1 MTPDQI
7 ELVRGVVARV
17 RDQPE
22 FAAAFY
28 RRLFAVAPDA
38 AALFAD
44 LESQQLKITAELDAL
59 IDLLGDL
66 PSLEARARE
75 LGDRHRGYGV
85 RAAQYRQA
93 RQAMVEAL
101 TEVLGPEFGPA
112 EADAWSRATSLI
124 TELMLT
130 S

>member
-28 RRLFAVAPDA
+28 RRLFAVAPEA

-44 LESQQLKITAELDAL
+44 LESQKLKITAELDGL
-59 IDLLGDL
+59 VGLLDDL
-66 PSLEARARE
+66 PTLEVRAQA
-75 LGDRHRGYGV
+75 LGERHRGYGV

-101 TEVLGPEFGPA
+101 TEVLGPDFGPA
-112 EADAWSRATSLI
+112 EAEAWTRATSLI

>member
-7 ELVRGVVARV
+7 ELVRGVVAQV

-28 RRLFAVAPDA
+28 RRLFAVAPEA

-44 LESQQLKITAELDAL
+44 LESQQLKITAELDGL
-59 IDLLGDL
+59 VGLLDDL
-66 PSLEARARE
+66 PTLEVRAQA
-75 LGDRHRGYGV
+75 LGERHRGYGV

-101 TEVLGPEFGPA
+101 TEVLGPDFGPA
-112 EADAWSRATSLI
+112 EADAWTRATSLI